1 MAKTKKTSSKP
12 SKITQKKA
20 PSSKSKSKASVKKTQ
35 KIKAKSSAKKQTKN
49 TKGSSDEKRKANLSR
64 VNLAEKVRRLEPI
77 NPVFNTQTKIILG
90 IVIIIGLAYIFRGQF
105 IAAMVNGQPISRF
118 KVLRTSEEMQGSQV
132 LDNLIL
138 EALIEQKARAEGIQI
153 TDEVVDSR
161 IEEIRQSLTEQG
173 QDFDQLLELQGIS
186 MQKLRS
192 DIKVDEMINLMVGLD
207 IDISEEEIEQYL
219 ESNRDFLPEEASE
232 EELQQMASQQL
243 EQQQMSQKY
252 QEWLTNLREE
262 ANIQYFVGYGQQNV
276 NLNL

>member
-1 MAKTKKTSSKP
+1 MAKTKKTSSK
-12 SKITQKKA
+12 STKTTQKKA
-20 PSSKSKSKASVKKTQ
+20 SSSKSKPKTAVKKTQ
-35 KIKAKSSAKKQTKN
+35 KIQAKSSAKKQTKN
-49 TKGSSDEKRKANLSR
+49 TKKSSDEGKKANLSR
-64 VNLAEKVRRLEPI
+64 VTLAERVRKLEPI

-90 IVIIIGLAYIFRGQF
+90 IVVIIGLAYIFRGQF

-118 KVLRTSEEMQGSQV
+118 KVLRKSEEMQGPQV

-153 TDEVVDSR
+153 SDELVDNR
-161 IEEIRQSLTEQG
+161 IAEIRQSLTEQG
-173 QDFDQLLELQGIS
+173 QDFDQLLELQGIT

-207 IDISEEEIEQYL
+207 IDVSDEEIEQYL

-232 EELQQMASQQL
+232 EELQQMARQQL

-252 QEWLTNLREE
+252 QEWITNIREE
-262 ANIQYFVGYGQQNV
+262 ANIQYFVGYGQQNT

>member
-77 NPVFNTQTKIILG
+77 NPVFNTQTKIILGIVIIIILG

-232 EELQQMASQQL
+232 D
-243 EQQQMSQKY
+243 
-252 QEWLTNLREE
+252 
-262 ANIQYFVGYGQQNV
+262 G
-276 NLNL
+276 

>member
-1 MAKTKKTSSKP
+1 MAKTKKTTSKP
-12 SKITQKKA
+12 SKTTQKKA
-20 PSSKSKSKASVKKTQ
+20 SSSKSKPKTSMKKTQ
-35 KIKAKSSAKKQTKN
+35 EVKTKSSAKKQIKN
-49 TKGSSDEKRKANLSR
+49 TKGGSNEKKKANLSR
-64 VNLAEKVRRLEPI
+64 VNLAEKVRKLEPI

-90 IVIIIGLAYIFRGQF
+90 IVIVIGLAYIFRGQF

-138 EALIEQKARAEGIQI
+138 EALIEQKAREEGTRI